1 MKRSLIN
8 KYIREAE
15 DFLLKT
21 QFSLPPFA
29 HWTLNEWK
37 KKGSEYNEIFENQLG
52 WDITDFGK
60 GDFDNFGLLLFTIR
74 NGNINNTYGK
84 PYAEKILIVKPNQIT
99 PFHFHKSK
107 MEDIINR
114 SGGGNLK
121 IKLYQCLDDKTQDL
135 KSDVPVSID
144 GRNFI
149 VKAGTVVSLAK
160 GESITLKQGI
170 FHQFWS
176 EDAVLLLGEV
186 SMVND
191 DHNDN
196 FFCEETDRFPVIEED
211 EEPYRLLV
219 GDYKVITPGY

>member
-1 MKRSLIN
+1 MKRSVIN

-15 DFLLKT
+15 DFILKT
-21 QFSLPPFA
+21 KFALPPFA
-29 HWTLNEWK
+29 FWTLNEWK
-37 KKGSEYNEIFENQLG
+37 EKSSEYNEIFENQLG
-52 WDITDFGK
+52 WDLTDFGR
-60 GDFDNFGLLLFTIR
+60 GDFKNFGLLLFTIR
-74 NGNINNTYGK
+74 NGNINDTKGK

-114 SGGGNLK
+114 GAEGCLK
-121 IKLYQCLDDKTQDL
+121 VKLYRSFDDKTPDMD
-135 KSDVPVSID
+135 SDVPVSID
-144 GRNFI
+144 GRNFF
-149 VKAGTVVSLAK
+149 VKAGTIVSLTK
-160 GESITLKQGI
+160 GESITLRQGI

-196 FFCEETDRFPVIEED
+196 FFCEKTGRFPVIEED

-219 GDYKVITPGY
+219 GDYKLFLQK